1 MDDSNLRAARPQADQ
16 SRVLGIAF
24 GIALAGLSG
33 LGVPTA
39 AHAQS
44 QTVGLSGPA
53 VAVYN
58 LAGRVSVV
66 PGSGSDVTVEVSP
79 GGSDGD
85 ALEIQTGPLD
95 IRHGDWGEVETLR
108 VIYPSD
114 RIHYDGAAGRS
125 QLRVRDDGTFW
136 GGRGWRDGREVEVGD
151 RVDGLDAHADL
162 RIGVPEGKR
171 VRVALAV
178 GAIEARNVRGDL
190 YLDTGSGEI
199 TTGGTT
205 GELTLDTG
213 SGNVRVDGAE
223 GELSIDTGSGGV
235 DVRSVRGPEISIDTG
250 SGSVRIDGAEA
261 PAISIDTG
269 SGDVELH
276 GARTG
281 RVEIDTGSGEVSVE
295 TTAGSASITVDTGS
309 GDVTLLLPGDYAG
322 SVRLETSSGR
332 LRTDLP
338 ITLTRSG
345 DDEIEGRI
353 GEGGTARIEVET
365 GSGDISIGRS

>member
-1 MDDSNLRAARPQADQ
+1 MDDMSSRRRTGRT
-16 SRVLGIAF
+16 RVLGLAF
-24 GIALAGLSG
+24 GIALAGLATPSG
-33 LGVPTA
+33 A
-39 AHAQS
+39 DAQS
-44 QTVGLSGPA
+44 RTVRLAGPA

-66 PGSGSDVTVEVSP
+66 PGSGSDVSVEVNA
-79 GGSDGD
+79 GGSDAD
-85 ALEIQTGPLD
+85 ALDIQTGPID
-95 IRHGDWGEVETLR
+95 VRHGDWGEVETLR

-114 RIHYDGAAGRS
+114 RIHYDGASGSS

-136 GGRGWRDGREVEVGD
+136 GGGRWRDGREIEVGD

-162 RIGVPEGKR
+162 EIAVPEGKR

-178 GAIEARNVRGDL
+178 GVIDARNVRGDL

-199 TTGGTT
+199 ATARTVGR
-205 GELTLDTG
+205 LHLDTG
-213 SGNVRVDGAE
+213 SGGVNVDGAE
-223 GELSIDTGSGGV
+223 GDVSIDTGSGEV
-235 DVRSVRGPEISIDTG
+235 DARSIRGSELTIDTG
-250 SGSVRIDGAEA
+250 SGSVRVEDVDART
-261 PAISIDTG
+261 ISIDTG
-269 SGDVELH
+269 SGDVTLR
-276 GARTG
+276 GTRTD
-281 RVEIDTGSGEVSVE
+281 RVEIDTGSGEVLVE
-295 TTAGSASITVDTGS
+295 TTAGSASIEVDTGS

-353 GEGGTARIEVET
+353 GEGGSARIEAET

>member
-1 MDDSNLRAARPQADQ
+1 MDDLSSLRTAGKPNR
-16 SRVLGIAF
+16 SRVLGVTF
-24 GIALAGLSG
+24 GIALAGLVGPTG
-33 LGVPTA
+33 LD
-39 AHAQS
+39 AQS
-44 QTVGLSGPA
+44 QTVRLSGPA

-58 LAGRVSVV
+58 LAGRVSIV
-66 PGSGSDVTVEVSP
+66 PGSGSDVTVEVTR
-79 GGSDGD
+79 GGSDAD
-85 ALEIQTGPLD
+85 ALDVQSGPLD
-95 IRHGDWGEVETLR
+95 IGHGDWGTVETLR
-108 VIYPSD
+108 VLYPSD
-114 RIHYDGAAGRS
+114 RIHYDGPSGRS

-136 GGRGWRDGREVEVGD
+136 GGGRWRNGREVEIGD

-162 RIGVPEGKR
+162 EIGVPEGRR

-199 TTGGTT
+199 TTEGTT
-205 GELTLDTG
+205 GELNLDTG
-213 SGNVRVDGAE
+213 SGNVRVDGSD
-223 GELSIDTGSGGV
+223 GDLSIDTGSGGV
-235 DVRSVRGPEISIDTG
+235 VARSIRGPELSIDTG
-250 SGSVRIDGAEA
+250 SGSVRVDGVEA

-269 SGDVELH
+269 SGDVSLH

-281 RVEIDTGSGEVSVE
+281 RVEIDTGSGEVTVE
-295 TTAGSASITVDTGS
+295 TVAGSASIEVDTGS

-322 SVRLETSSGR
+322 TVRLETSSGR

-338 ITLTRSG
+338 ITLTRSS

-353 GEGGTARIEVET
+353 GEGGGARIEAET